1 MEKRAPFVFGKLAT
15 EEAFTNRTEELNYL
29 LQNFQSGINTILISP
44 RRWGKSSL
52 VLKATEKIESRKI
65 RTCSFDMFNTR
76 SQEEFYEQLSQS
88 VISATSGKIS
98 EFVENTKEYI
108 GKFIPKINL
117 ANEANQE
124 ISLSLDWE
132 EIRKDPT
139 DILNLAE
146 KIAARKNIKIIICI
160 DEFQN
165 IGNFEHAV
173 DFQKK
178 LRAAW
183 QRHKHVTYC
192 LYGSKRHM
200 MMDVFTKPSMP
211 FYKFGDLMFL
221 EKIKIQDWK
230 KFIVKQFADTQK
242 KISPELAGKIAELC
256 ECHPYYTQQLAQQ
269 TWLRTKGTCN
279 LQNILSAHESIS
291 QQLSLLFQMI
301 TDDLTTTHVNFLK
314 AVIENQQ
321 QLSSKKTIDQYRLG
335 TSANVIRI
343 RKALMDKEIID
354 DMGKGLFLLDPM
366 YAYWLKTVYFRIHPP
381 HPM

>member
-1 MEKRAPFVFGKLAT
+1 MEKRAPIVFGKLAT
-15 EEAFTNRTEELNYL
+15 EAAFTNRTEELNYL

-211 FYKFGDLMFL
+211 FYKFGDLIFL

-230 KFIVKQFADTQK
+230 
-242 KISPELAGKIAELC
+242 SSSSS
-256 ECHPYYTQQLAQQ
+256 
-269 TWLRTKGTCN
+269 N
-279 LQNILSAHESIS
+279 LPIRKRKY
-291 QQLSLLFQMI
+291 LLNWR
-301 TDDLTTTHVNFLK
+301 V
-314 AVIENQQ
+314 
-321 QLSSKKTIDQYRLG
+321 RLPNY
-335 TSANVIRI
+335 ANVTPTTPSNWPSKPGCAP
-343 RKALMDKEIID
+343 KAPAISKTYCRHTN
-354 DMGKGLFLLDPM
+354 LL
-366 YAYWLKTVYFRIHPP
+366 ANS
-381 HPM
+381 